1 MKLSL
6 STGIAAGVLAL
17 VAPPAVAAPVTVD
30 LRIEGATRTLFE
42 GPVTTDTA
50 PFVASDGAH
59 PCGASPTRG
68 AVISAAAQAGRIAMK
83 ASWNAQYGSPTF
95 ESIEGDNLDY
105 DPATGRFLGE
115 YKDGKFAS
123 VGACDDVVQAGN
135 QVLFAWAD
143 GSEQL
148 LALSG
153 PATSK
158 PGEAVTL
165 KVTDAGSET
174 HAPVAGASVAGAQSG
189 ADGTVV
195 VGPWRELGEHDL
207 KATKAGAIRS
217 NRVRVCVTD
226 GADGACGTSVR
237 IEPGV
242 LKPPVTVAAPDKTA
256 PRASLTGFKDHQVF
270 KSGPRELGGSFAD
283 TSGVKVVKLR
293 LTKRAGKRCWY
304 FSGKQER
311 FRGSRCGRGA
321 YFAIG
326 DKADWSYLLPAQLGA
341 GRYVLDAVAIDGAG
355 NRTPLQRGSTRVV
368 FSVR

>member
-6 STGIAAGVLAL
+6 STGLAAGVLAL
-17 VAPPAVAAPVTVD
+17 TAAPAVAAPVTVD

-50 PFVASDGAH
+50 PFVAGDGAH
-59 PCGASPTRG
+59 SCGTTPTRG
-68 AVISAAAQAGRIAMK
+68 AVISAAAQAGRFAMT
-83 ASWNAQYGSPTF
+83 ATWNTQFNSPTF
-95 ESIEGDNLDY
+95 KSIEGENLDY

-115 YKDGKFAS
+115 YKNGEFAS
-123 VGACDDVVQAGN
+123 VGACDDPVQAGN

-153 PATSK
+153 PATAK
-158 PGEAVTL
+158 PGETVTL
-165 KVTDAGSET
+165 KVTDAKPTGG
-174 HAPVAGASVAGAQSG
+174 PVAGASVAGVQSA

-195 VGPWRELGEHDL
+195 VGPWSDRGDHDL

-217 NRVRVCVTD
+217 NRVRVCVTN
-226 GADGACGTSVR
+226 GADGACGTSVPVT
-237 IEPGV
+237 PGV
-242 LKPPVTVAAPDKTA
+242 KAPVAVAAPDKTA
-256 PRASLTGFKDHQVF
+256 PRGTLAGFTDHQVF
-270 KSGPRELGGSFAD
+270 KSGPRALRGSFAD
-283 TSGVKVVKLR
+283 PSGVKVVKLR
-293 LTKRAGKRCWY
+293 LTKRVGKRCWY

-311 FRGSRCGRGA
+311 FRGTRCGRGA

-326 DKADWSYLLPAQLGA
+326 DKADWSYLLPAQLA
-341 GRYVLDAVAIDGAG
+341 TGRYVLDAVAIDGAG